1 MVAVLHTLDGQ
12 KYVNI
17 IINMPPYLEKDLK
30 LVCASG
36 PWKVTACV
44 LVWSSGRKVPWNQQK
59 VDVHECDS
67 LTQQ

>member
-36 PWKVTACV
+36 P
-44 LVWSSGRKVPWNQQK
+44 
-59 VDVHECDS
+59 
-67 LTQQ
+67 